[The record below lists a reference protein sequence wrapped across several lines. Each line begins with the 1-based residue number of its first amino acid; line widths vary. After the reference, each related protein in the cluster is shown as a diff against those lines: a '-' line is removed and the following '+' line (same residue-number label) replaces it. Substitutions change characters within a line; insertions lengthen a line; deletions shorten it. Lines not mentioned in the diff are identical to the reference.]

1 MNNTTKTIFELIR
14 LPGMFT
20 AHADIIAGFLL
31 AGAGLNELSVFFLLI
46 PATSC
51 FLSAG
56 MTFNDYFDYE
66 IDQVESPGRP
76 IPSNRIS
83 RQTAFFIGSGL
94 LSAGI
99 IFAFLASQVSFIV
112 GICLASSILLYDG
125 FLKKYPI
132 AGPIA
137 MAACRYFNLLLGMSV
152 APFRGWAVIPLI
164 TGLYIFGVTVLS
176 RKEAVGGKALP
187 NILLCAL
194 MPILSALL
202 YYVLYLGKILPN
214 FQGVILISCF
224 AVFLSG
230 FTLKLLKKNAPQD
243 FQNTMKILL
252 LAVISLDMI
261 LAAGAVPFAYA
272 VLILLLYVP
281 AIYSVRLF
289 RVT

>member
-1 MNNTTKTIFELIR
+1 MNKNTKTLLELIR
-14 LPGMFT
+14 LPGIFT

-31 AGAGLNELSVFFLLI
+31 AGAGLTELTTLFLLI
-46 PATSC
+46 AATSC

-56 MTFNDYFDYE
+56 MTLNDYFDYK

-83 RQTAFFIGSGL
+83 RQTALCIGSGL
-94 LSAGI
+94 LAAGI
-99 IFAFLASQVSFIV
+99 IFAFMAGATSFIA
-112 GICLASSILLYDG
+112 GLCLGSSILLYDG
-125 FLKKYPI
+125 YLKKHAI
-132 AGPIA
+132 VGPIA

-152 APFRGWAVIPLI
+152 APFRGWAIIPLI

-176 RKEAVGGKALP
+176 RKEAVGGNALF
-187 NILLCAL
+187 NIALCAL

-202 YYVLYLGKILPN
+202 YYVLYLANILPN
-214 FQGVILISCF
+214 LPGVILILCF

-230 FTLKLLKKNAPQD
+230 QTLKLLKKNTPKD

-252 LAVISLDMI
+252 MAIISLDMI
-261 LAAGAVPFAYA
+261 LAAGAVPITYA
-272 VLILLLYVP
+272 AMILLLYVP